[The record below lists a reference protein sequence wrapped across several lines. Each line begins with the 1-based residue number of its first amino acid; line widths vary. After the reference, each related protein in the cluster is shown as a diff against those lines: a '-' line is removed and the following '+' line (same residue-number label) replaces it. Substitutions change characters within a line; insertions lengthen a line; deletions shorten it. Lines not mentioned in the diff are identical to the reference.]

1 MADPRAKHFQRLR
14 RLRRSAR
21 RWSVVA
27 GSLVATTAVLVPYH
41 GIGLIDAVWA
51 AAAGGAATITW
62 WRWSDARELAA
73 QPAPEP
79 LDPALRAA
87 ENQRR
92 LESLVSKLPAGR
104 AVVAELHRVQHLT
117 KLRGSA
123 VASAGTRLDKA
134 ARSLSALA
142 GQVAPDVLVEGRAA
156 EKALRDLAER
166 AAGIERVLRLP
177 PQAPGAHDLL
187 SSAHAEMVEQFT
199 AGVQA
204 YEGYVAAA
212 ASVVAETGRMGG
224 QAAAV
229 DRLVEAGDRLRGMA
243 EAMNEMTTTLSTKL
257 PGL

>member
-1 MADPRAKHFQRLR
+1 VADPRAKHFQRLR

-21 RWSVVA
+21 RWSVAA
-27 GSLVATTAVLVPYH
+27 GSLVATTAVLIPYH
-41 GIGLIDAVWA
+41 GLGLVDAVWA
-51 AAAGGAATITW
+51 AAAGGTVALTW

-79 LDPALRAA
+79 LDPETRAA

-92 LESLVSKLPAGR
+92 LESLVSRLPAGR

-123 VASAGTRLDKA
+123 VAQAGTRLDKA
-134 ARSLSALA
+134 ARSLSGLA
-142 GQVAPDVLVEGRAA
+142 GQVAPEVLAEGRAA

-177 PQAPGAHDLL
+177 PQAPGAHDML
-187 SSAHAEMVEQFT
+187 STAHAEMVEQFT
-199 AGVQA
+199 AGVHV

-212 ASVVAETGRMGG
+212 ASVVAESGRMTG

-229 DRLVEAGDRLRGMA
+229 DRLVEAGDRLRGIA
-243 EAMNEMTTTLSTKL
+243 EAMNEMTTPITTKL